1 MKVIKPGRK
10 QTGWAMEKECTG
22 KGNGNGGCGAVLL
35 VEQSDIFLTHRHVH
49 VEHDVFHTF
58 KCVCCGVLTDF
69 DELEVPRGIG
79 IIPQTQQEWEEK
91 KRAADHGPVCNCL
104 ECRTARGG
112 EPL

>member
-10 QTGWAMEKECTG
+10 QTGWSKEKTCTG

-35 VEQSDIFLTHRHVH
+35 VEQADIFLTHRHVH

-58 KCVCCGVLTDF
+58 KCPCCGVLTDF
-69 DELEVPRGIG
+69 DEFEVPRGLNV
-79 IIPQTQQEWEEK
+79 PQTQQEWEK
-91 KRAADHGPVCNCL
+91 KKLAADHGPACNCL

-112 EPL
+112 EPI